1 MQSLKNLGNCS
12 ILQQTGNWA
21 PENVDFILRYLLTI
35 GSERFRTERFSQQ
48 EEFGERGHDKRHM
61 DVQPPAKK

>member
-35 GSERFRTERFSQQ
+35 GSERFRAQ
-48 EEFGERGHDKRHM
+48 
-61 DVQPPAKK
+61 